1 MFVGKKIANIN
12 SDIRLLEKMYLKMK
26 NEYQQQKKKERLSLP
41 TVRELINEQ
50 SKLPAGLAPYA
61 PILKILHKAGKR

>member
-1 MFVGKKIANIN
+1 MFVAKKIANIN

-41 TVRELINEQ
+41 TVRELINE
-50 SKLPAGLAPYA
+50 
-61 PILKILHKAGKR
+61 